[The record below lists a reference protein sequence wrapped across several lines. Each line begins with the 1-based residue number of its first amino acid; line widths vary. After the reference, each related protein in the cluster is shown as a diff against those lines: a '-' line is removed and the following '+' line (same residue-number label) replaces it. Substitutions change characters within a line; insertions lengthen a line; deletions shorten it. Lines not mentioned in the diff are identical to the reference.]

1 MIHNKYCSISSFHF
15 CAKSNIMLR
24 FHKPK
29 VKMEARVKNSK
40 NIDSS
45 RKIATFTDQSYE
57 QQLLIWNLRPCRF
70 TRFYFLVPSHFSH
83 THGSK
88 FECENANVFYR
99 YSYDLT
105 VIILD
110 PLSAVYYFV

>member
-1 MIHNKYCSISSFHF
+1 
-15 CAKSNIMLR
+15 MLR

-45 RKIATFTDQSYE
+45 RKIAPLTDKSYE
-57 QQLLIWNLRPCRF
+57 QQLLIWNLQP
-70 TRFYFLVPSHFSH
+70 FLSFVPSHFSH

-88 FECENANVFYR
+88 FECENANVSYR